1 MRITRRSAAPGFART
16 VAWNAPSVLRQ
27 RVYAI
32 LRSVPRGKVVT
43 YGQLAL
49 LAGYPRAAR
58 QVGWIAHTG
67 SHDLPWRRVVN
78 RSGGLA
84 TGYRGGRPGHSR
96 ALRADGVRVRADFT
110 VDLDRYQ
117 WWPGEKTIR
126 RLRLGPEIIAAML
139 ETTLPARRPPRHP

>member
-1 MRITRRSAAPGFART
+1 MRVARRSAGPGFAGT
-16 VAWNAPSVLRQ
+16 VVRNAPSALRQ

-49 LAGYPRAAR
+49 LAGHPRAAR

-67 SHDLPWRRVVN
+67 SPDLPWRRVVN
-78 RSGGLA
+78 RFGGLA

-96 ALRADGVRVRADFT
+96 DLRADGVRVRSDFT
-110 VDLDRYQ
+110 VDLDKYQ

-126 RLRLGPEIIAAML
+126 RLRLGPEIIAAIL
-139 ETTLPARRPPRHP
+139 ETTGSARRPPRLT